1 MYFQLFTLFRAEFAG
16 ENFVRFSGDTTAQA
30 TAQLFAWEA
39 HGKGVDVHLL
49 AEPTKLELLQ
59 KEYEQ
64 KKEQFKSSVSQVME
78 IYSWIRLYYNRNSIS
93 DQNRHCGK
101 VWWRRTFTCAS

>member
-1 MYFQLFTLFRAEFAG
+1 MFILFRAEFAG

-64 KKEQFKSSVSQVME
+64 KKEQFKSSVSKFVE
-78 IYSWIRLYYNRNSIS
+78 IYSFIRLHFNIISIS
-93 DQNRHCGK
+93 D
-101 VWWRRTFTCAS
+101 